1 MQLLTS
7 ELLTLLIALYG
18 AALSTVLA
26 IREVKRDKPK
36 VLVRCRMALAAAPE
50 YDLWEFV
57 EVCAVNTGHRSV
69 EITAAGLSMSNGYQ
83 FIPLR
88 SKKGPIPLPKKIDI
102 GESVSVLIDYPD
114 VEQALREQQKVSRVV
129 FTSAFVRDAEGN
141 EYKSGL
147 PRVLKDRKL
156 AK

>member
-1 MQLLTS
+1 MQLSTS

-18 AALSTVLA
+18 AVLSTVLV
-26 IREVKRDKPK
+26 IREIKKDRPK
-36 VLVRCRMALAAAPE
+36 VLVRCRMALAPALGD
-50 YDLWEFV
+50 DLWEFV

-114 VEQALREQQKVSRVV
+114 VEQALRRTPEGTRVV